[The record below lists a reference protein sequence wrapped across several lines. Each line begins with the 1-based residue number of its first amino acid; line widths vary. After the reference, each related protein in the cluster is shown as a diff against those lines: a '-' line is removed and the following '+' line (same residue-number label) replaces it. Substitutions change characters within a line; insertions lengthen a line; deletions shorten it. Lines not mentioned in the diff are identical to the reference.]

1 MTTNLD
7 QIPCERC
14 IDAEYRFGQ
23 PKLYLTPI
31 ELARLIIARSRLG
44 DTRSERAAEAIG
56 AVGPTKLTEDADR
69 A

>member
-1 MTTNLD
+1 MTTDLD
-7 QIPCERC
+7 HIPCERC

-31 ELARLIIARSRLG
+31 ELARLIIARSKLG
-44 DTRSERAAEAIG
+44 DTRSERAAEAIAG
-56 AVGPTKLTEDADR
+56 VGPTMLTEDADR